1 MTSSA
6 AAVPAP
12 ATPTPIAAEPD
23 TWLALGELTA
33 DIVADLAR
41 APTLSRPAHIQI
53 GALGRAR
60 RQSRFAAADRDTVV
74 TRRKFIVTRFIRR

>member
-41 APTLSRPAHIQI
+41 APTFRGRRIFKLAR
-53 GALGRAR
+53 LGGHVAK
-60 RQSRFAAADRDTVV
+60 AASPLQTV
-74 TRRKFIVTRFIRR
+74 TRS